1 MSIAVLVLVILCL
14 SPNLAFIGELDPDST
29 AELISSLK
37 TLSTSYF
44 FKSRSGTGELEE
56 AGVSAAMGE
65 LLFEL
70 GC

>member
-44 FKSRSGTGELEE
+44 FKSRSGTGELE